1 MATLFVKS
9 GASAAALL
17 RAPALAAVGRL
28 ALPLRKS
35 KTVQVVMA
43 QLPFVLKRLSQGRAP
58 MPSEIHRLLSHLP
71 LEGLALL
78 SAKCPLTSVQRQVS
92 TYLTTYRHVRPT
104 VSGKTL
110 AHMDLKEG
118 PASSKN
124 TRHPARRQVGR
135 RGEGRTGKT
144 GVGSTACRSG
154 KRKRDARTALNE

>member
-92 TYLTTYRHVRPT
+92 TYPHNLSTRETDGQREDACSHGFKRRTCLLEEYSTPCSTPGWTAWWRSHRKNR
-104 VSGKTL
+104 SWLDGLSIWK
-110 AHMDLKEG
+110 KE
-118 PASSKN
+118 
-124 TRHPARRQVGR
+124 
-135 RGEGRTGKT
+135 
-144 GVGSTACRSG
+144 
-154 KRKRDARTALNE
+154 KRCSNGI